1 MRKICHDR
9 RIKPKFSL
17 VSYAVGFKDK
27 FWPNGSVLKIKFLEG
42 SDHQKS
48 EVLKYCVNWCKFAN
62 LKFEVVTSG
71 RSDIRITFDPSLGAW
86 SYVGTD
92 NKGISQQEATMNLG
106 WLDQSVIEHEF
117 GHAIGLT
124 HEHQN
129 PSGGIQWNENEVY
142 ADLSGP
148 PNNWDEATIRH
159 NVLRAYS
166 QNEVI
171 GTILD
176 PNSIMMYPIPKE
188 WTLNGF
194 SAGFNSKISDM
205 DAKFINKMYPFIDSP
220 IKKCKLKTWWGKLW
234 K

>member
-9 RIKPKFSL
+9 KLKPKFSL
-17 VSYAVGFKDK
+17 ASYAVGFKNK
-27 FWPNGSVLKIKFLEG
+27 FWTNGSILKIKFLEG
-42 SDHQKS
+42 NDHQKS
-48 EVLKYCVNWCKFAN
+48 EVLKYCVNWCRFAN
-62 LKFEVVTSG
+62 LKFEVVTDG
-71 RSDIRITFDPSLGAW
+71 YSDIRITFDPSLGAW

-92 NKGISQQEATMNLG
+92 NTGIPQHEATMNLG
-106 WLDQSVIEHEF
+106 WIDQSVIEHEF

-129 PSGGIQWNENEVY
+129 PSGGIKWNRDEVH

-148 PNNWDEATIRH
+148 PNNWDAETIEH
-159 NVLRAYS
+159 NVLHAYS
-166 QNEVI
+166 QNDVI

-176 PNSIMMYPIPKE
+176 PKSIMMYPIPKE

-194 SAGFNSKISDM
+194 SVGFNNSISEM
-205 DAKFINKMYPFIDSP
+205 DAAFIGKIYPFNSTP
-220 IKKCKLKTWWGKLW
+220 SKQCKLKMWWKNLW